1 MPDLVRLRPARPA
14 SDFVVLGGITHA
26 APRGASARA
35 CEGAYSGYCLEMKAR
50 DYAIWL
56 RSTAAITK
64 AVSVW

>member
-1 MPDLVRLRPARPA
+1 MVRLRPALPA

-26 APRGASARA
+26 APGVRVRKDEKGAD
-35 CEGAYSGYCLEMKAR
+35 SGYCLETKAR

-64 AVSVW
+64 ADSVW